1 MGSFLRVVA
10 VELAV
15 MAVVV
20 GVTTALVA
28 EPPPGPPAGSV
39 SVTSAAGPF
48 ELTFDVDPARVGANE
63 IHLYVLDP
71 ATGQPADV
79 DEIRVEASL
88 PSTGVGPLSFETT
101 SAGPG
106 HAVFAAAQLPL
117 PGTWRFH
124 VAVRQGEFDE
134 WMTSLDIPIRKE

>member
-1 MGSFLRVVA
+1 
-10 VELAV
+10 VELVV

-20 GVTTALVA
+20 AVTTALVA
-28 EPPPGPPAGSV
+28 EPPPRPVAGSV
-39 SVTSAAGPF
+39 SVTSTAGPY
-48 ELTFDVDPARVGANE
+48 ELTFTVDPAQVGANE

-88 PSTGVGPLSFETT
+88 PSAGVGPLSFETT
-101 SAGPG
+101 SGGPG
-106 HAVFAAAQLPL
+106 HALVAAAQLPL

-124 VAVRQGEFDE
+124 VVVRQGEFDE
-134 WMTSLDIPIRKE
+134 WMTSLDIPIREE